1 MKRYSLDF
9 TKITKSANK
18 LIPGV
23 SQLLG
28 KRPDMYLKDN
38 SWPTYYKKAKG
49 VNIWGIDGTKY
60 YDFSMMSAGTSVLG
74 YADNDVNKTAIKVI
88 KSGSISTL
96 NPPEDVELA
105 KLLIKDNPWAENVK
119 FARTGGESMA
129 IAVRLARAYTG
140 RDKILFCGYHGW
152 HDWYLAANFKSK
164 KNLNFHL
171 LPGLKTLGVPKG
183 LKGTIIPFRFNNS
196 EDLEKIVRKN
206 AKNCAAIIMEPC
218 REELPDKKYIL
229 KIRKIANKYKC
240 VLIFDE
246 ITSGWRLNSGGAYKI
261 LKVNPDLVVYGK
273 TIANG
278 IPMSAILGKKKIMS
292 QALKTFISSVFW
304 TEKLGPAC
312 ALTFIKKYKKLKVS
326 KKLIYVGKRVK
337 KIWKKAAMLNNLKIE
352 ISGIDPLASFK
363 IITDNWPATITYF
376 IQEMLKLKI
385 LASDKCYANYKHDE
399 KSLKIYEKAC
409 NLVFNKISLIHKK
422 GTILKELDG
431 PIKEMGFNRLTKK

>member
-152 HDWYLAANFKSK
+152 HDWYLAANFKS
-164 KNLNFHL
+164 
-171 LPGLKTLGVPKG
+171 
-183 LKGTIIPFRFNNS
+183 
-196 EDLEKIVRKN
+196 
-206 AKNCAAIIMEPC
+206 
-218 REELPDKKYIL
+218 
-229 KIRKIANKYKC
+229 
-240 VLIFDE
+240 
-246 ITSGWRLNSGGAYKI
+246 
-261 LKVNPDLVVYGK
+261 
-273 TIANG
+273 
-278 IPMSAILGKKKIMS
+278 
-292 QALKTFISSVFW
+292 
-304 TEKLGPAC
+304 
-312 ALTFIKKYKKLKVS
+312 
-326 KKLIYVGKRVK
+326 
-337 KIWKKAAMLNNLKIE
+337 
-352 ISGIDPLASFK
+352 
-363 IITDNWPATITYF
+363 
-376 IQEMLKLKI
+376 
-385 LASDKCYANYKHDE
+385 
-399 KSLKIYEKAC
+399 
-409 NLVFNKISLIHKK
+409 
-422 GTILKELDG
+422 
-431 PIKEMGFNRLTKK
+431 